1 MDAFTQKP
9 SDQIGNEH
17 QGGPVELT
25 AIDILLF
32 FWRYR
37 LLVALC
43 MLLAAGL
50 AVFYVLVATP
60 MFTAKAQLLIESRI
74 PVTFREQVSETI
86 ATLDTPAVESQLAIL
101 LSENIAEKVVRKAGF
116 LDERP
121 EDEAGLSLNPFAW
134 IRALLAAA
142 APEDPGAIAQAHNA
156 RLREAVSY
164 LWSGME
170 VGRLGLSHVI
180 EISYSSPDR
189 DLAAKVTNLIADS
202 YIEDQLETRAETAR
216 QGSAWLEKRI
226 DTLRQQMNEAGLRVK
241 EFKAKRDYRF
251 PVSSG
256 QGEPRVGEARAGEA
270 RAGEATEAS
279 EEQPASSLEDL
290 ESRASTYRKIYESYL
305 QAYTESVQ
313 AQSYPVT
320 NTRVITR
327 ATRPNGRSS
336 PRGMKVL
343 VIAVALGGLFGV
355 GVALLL
361 HSFGKSRLG
370 RT

>member
-1 MDAFTQKP
+1 MDDFVQK
-9 SDQIGNEH
+9 SADHLQYEH
-17 QGGPVELT
+17 RSTEVELT
-25 AIDILLF
+25 LVDIVMFL
-32 FWRYR
+32 WRYR
-37 LLVALC
+37 FLVATC
-43 MLLAAGL
+43 MILGAGL
-50 AVFYVLVATP
+50 AVLYVIAATP
-60 MFTAKAQLLIESRI
+60 IFTAKAQVLIESRM

-101 LSENIAEKVVRKAGF
+101 LSENIAEKVVRRAGF
-116 LDERP
+116 LDIRP
-121 EDEAGLSLNPFAW
+121 EEEPGFSLNPFAW
-134 IRALLAAA
+134 IRALLAAV
-142 APEDPGAIAQAHNA
+142 PTDPATGTQAETA
-156 RLREAVSY
+156 RLREASAY

-180 EISYSSPDR
+180 EISYSSSDR
-189 DLAAKVTNLIADS
+189 DLAAKVANLIADS

-216 QGSAWLEKRI
+216 QGSIWLEKRI

-251 PVSSG
+251 PTSSG
-256 QGEPRVGEARAGEA
+256 QSEAR
-270 RAGEATEAS
+270 TEPPTVG
-279 EEQPASSLEDL
+279 EEQPATSLEDL

-320 NTRVITR
+320 NTRIITR

-343 VIAVALGGLFGV
+343 VIAVGLGCMFGV
-355 GVALLL
+355 GMALLL
-361 HSFGKSRLG
+361 HSFGRSRLA
-370 RT
+370 RA

>member
-1 MDAFTQKP
+1 MDDFTQK
-9 SDQIGNEH
+9 SADHLQYEH
-17 QGGPVELT
+17 RSTEVEVSL
-25 AIDILLF
+25 ADMVMFL
-32 FWRYR
+32 WRYR
-37 LLVALC
+37 ALIAAW
-43 MLLAAGL
+43 MLLGAGL
-50 AVFYVLVATP
+50 AVFYVVTATP
-60 MFTAKAQLLIESRI
+60 IFTAKAQVLIESRM
-74 PVTFREQVSETI
+74 PVTFREQQVSETI

-116 LDERP
+116 LDVLP
-121 EDEAGLSLNPFAW
+121 EEEPGFFLNPFAW
-134 IRALLAAA
+134 IRSLLAAA
-142 APEDPGAIAQAHNA
+142 PPQDPTAVAQAENA
-156 RLREAVSY
+156 RLREATSY

-189 DLAAKVTNLIADS
+189 DLAAKVANLIADS

-216 QGSAWLEKRI
+216 QGSIWLEKRI

-251 PVSSG
+251 PTSSG
-256 QGEPRVGEARAGEA
+256 QSEARTETPTAGD
-270 RAGEATEAS
+270 
-279 EEQPASSLEDL
+279 EQPATSLEDL
-290 ESRASTYRKIYESYL
+290 ESRALTYRKIYESYL

-320 NTRVITR
+320 NTRIITR

-343 VIAVALGGLFGV
+343 AIAVGLGCMFGV
-355 GVALLL
+355 GFALLL
-361 HSFGKSRLG
+361 HSFGRSRLA
-370 RT
+370 RA

>member
-1 MDAFTQKP
+1 MDDFTQA
-9 SDQIGNEH
+9 SADHLLYEQRH
-17 QGGPVELT
+17 AAVELT
-25 AIDILLF
+25 FAEIVMF

-37 LLVALC
+37 FLIGVC
-43 MLLAAGL
+43 MLAGAGL
-50 AVFYVLVATP
+50 AVLYVIIATP

-86 ATLDTPAVESQLAIL
+86 ATLDTPAVESQIAIL
-101 LSENIAEKVVRKAGF
+101 LSENIAEKVVRKSG
-116 LDERP
+116 LLEQHQ
-121 EDEAGLSLNPFAW
+121 EEEAAWRLLEPFTW

-142 APEDPGAIAQAHNA
+142 KPQDSVAVPQAESA
-156 RLREAVSY
+156 RLRDAMAH
-164 LWSGME
+164 LWSGTE

-180 EISYSSPDR
+180 EISYKSPDR
-189 DLAAKVTNLIADS
+189 DLAAKVANLIADS

-216 QGSAWLEKRI
+216 QGSIWLEKRI

-251 PVSSG
+251 PASSA
-256 QGEPRVGEARAGEA
+256 QGDARTEPKADDGP
-270 RAGEATEAS
+270 ATS
-279 EEQPASSLEDL
+279 EEQPATSLEDL

-320 NTRVITR
+320 NTRIITR

-336 PRGMKVL
+336 PRGMKTL
-343 VIAVALGGLFGV
+343 MIAIALGALIGV
-355 GVALLL
+355 GIALLL
-361 HSFGKSRLG
+361 QSFGRSRLA
-370 RT
+370 RA

>member
-9 SDQIGNEH
+9 SDQLGYEPR
-17 QGGPVELT
+17 GAAVELT
-25 AIDILLF
+25 AIDIVMF

-37 LLVALC
+37 WLVALC
-43 MLLAAGL
+43 MLFGAGL
-50 AVFYVLVATP
+50 AVLYILVATP
-60 MFTAKAQLLIESRI
+60 LFTAKAQLLIESRM
-74 PVTFREQVSETI
+74 PVTFREQVSEAI

-101 LSENIAEKVVRKAGF
+101 LSENIAEKVVSKAGF

-134 IRALLAAA
+134 MRALLAT
-142 APEDPGAIAQAHNA
+142 APPQDPAAIAQAHSA

-216 QGSAWLEKRI
+216 QGSIWLEKRI

-256 QGEPRVGEARAGEA
+256 QGEPRVGEAK
-270 RAGEATEAS
+270 AGEATEAP

-336 PRGMKVL
+336 PRGMKAL

-355 GVALLL
+355 GIALLL
-361 HSFGKSRLG
+361 HSFGKSRLA
-370 RT
+370 RS

>member
-1 MDAFTQKP
+1 MDDFTRKS
-9 SDQIGNEH
+9 SDHLHDE
-17 QGGPVELT
+17 QGSAAVELT
-25 AIDILLF
+25 VVDVVMF

-37 LLVALC
+37 FLIAVC
-43 MLLAAGL
+43 MIIGAGFAVLYVLAA
-50 AVFYVLVATP
+50 TP
-60 MFTAKAQLLIESRI
+60 IFTAKAQLLIESRI

-101 LSENIAEKVVRKAGF
+101 LSENIAEKVVRKAG
-116 LDERP
+116 LL
-121 EDEAGLSLNPFAW
+121 EDRREEEPGLSLNPFAW
-134 IRALLAAA
+134 VRALLAATT
-142 APEDPGAIAQAHNA
+142 PEDPAAVTQAQNA
-156 RLREAVSY
+156 RLREATSY

-180 EISYSSPDR
+180 EISYSSSDR
-189 DLAAKVTNLIADS
+189 ELAAKVANLIADS

-216 QGSAWLEKRI
+216 QGSIWLEKRI

-251 PVSSG
+251 PASSG
-256 QGEPRVGEARAGEA
+256 QGETRTGEARTDEGP
-270 RAGEATEAS
+270 ATG
-279 EEQPASSLEDL
+279 EEQPATSLEDL

-320 NTRVITR
+320 NTRIISR

-343 VIAVALGGLFGV
+343 GICVALGGMFGV
-355 GVALLL
+355 GIALLL
-361 HSFGKSRLG
+361 HSFGRSRLA
-370 RT
+370 RA

>member
-1 MDAFTQKP
+1 MDDFTQK
-9 SDQIGNEH
+9 SADYLQYEH
-17 QGGPVELT
+17 RSTEVELT
-25 AIDILLF
+25 LIDVVMFL
-32 FWRYR
+32 WRYR
-37 LLVALC
+37 LLIVIC
-43 MLLAAGL
+43 MFIAAGL
-50 AVFYVLVATP
+50 ALTYVITATP
-60 MFTAKAQLLIESRI
+60 VFTAKAQVLIESRI
-74 PVTFREQVSETI
+74 PVTFREQVSESI

-116 LDERP
+116 LDFRP
-121 EDEAGLSLNPFAW
+121 KDESGFFLNPFAW
-134 IRALLAAA
+134 VRGLFAA
-142 APEDPGAIAQAHNA
+142 APPTDPMAVTEAESA
-156 RLREAVSY
+156 RLREATSY

-180 EISYSSPDR
+180 EIAYSAPDR
-189 DLAAKVTNLIADS
+189 DFSAKVANLIADS

-216 QGSAWLEKRI
+216 QGSIWLEKRI

-251 PVSSG
+251 PTSPA
-256 QGEPRVGEARAGEA
+256 QGDNRLEAPTAA
-270 RAGEATEAS
+270 
-279 EEQPASSLEDL
+279 EEQPASLEDL

-320 NTRVITR
+320 NTRIITR

-343 VIAVALGGLFGV
+343 MIAVALGCMFGV
-355 GVALLL
+355 GAALLL
-361 HSFGKSRLG
+361 QSFGRSRLA
-370 RT
+370 RA

>member
-1 MDAFTQKP
+1 MDDFTQK
-9 SDQIGNEH
+9 SSEH
-17 QGGPVELT
+17 LQYEHRSTDVELT
-25 AIDILLF
+25 MVDIVMFL
-32 FWRYR
+32 WRYR
-37 LLVALC
+37 LLIAAC
-43 MLLAAGL
+43 MIIGAGL
-50 AVFYVLVATP
+50 AVFYVILATP
-60 MFTAKAQLLIESRI
+60 IFTAKAQVLIESRM

-101 LSENIAEKVVRKAGF
+101 LSENIAEKVVRKAG
-116 LDERP
+116 LLEERP
-121 EDEAGLSLNPFAW
+121 EEDPGFSLNPFAW
-134 IRALLAAA
+134 MRALLAAA
-142 APEDPGAIAQAHNA
+142 THRDAAAVSEADTA
-156 RLREAVSY
+156 RLREATSY

-180 EISYSSPDR
+180 EISYSASDR
-189 DLAAKVTNLIADS
+189 DLAAKVANLIADS

-216 QGSAWLEKRI
+216 QGSIWLEKRI
-226 DTLRQQMNEAGLRVK
+226 DTLRQQMNDAGLRVK

-251 PVSSG
+251 PASSG
-256 QGEPRVGEARAGEA
+256 QSEARPEA
-270 RAGEATEAS
+270 PGS
-279 EEQPASSLEDL
+279 GEEQPATSLEDL

-343 VIAVALGGLFGV
+343 VIAVALGGIFGM
-355 GVALLL
+355 GIALLL
-361 HSFGKSRLG
+361 HSLGRSRLA
-370 RT
+370 RA

>member
-1 MDAFTQKP
+1 MDDFVQK
-9 SDQIGNEH
+9 SADHLQYEH
-17 QGGPVELT
+17 RSTEVELT
-25 AIDILLF
+25 LVDIVMFL
-32 FWRYR
+32 WRYR
-37 LLVALC
+37 FLVVIC
-43 MLLAAGL
+43 MILGAGL
-50 AVFYVLVATP
+50 AVLYVIAATP
-60 MFTAKAQLLIESRI
+60 IFTAKAQVLIESRM

-116 LDERP
+116 LDIRP
-121 EDEAGLSLNPFAW
+121 EEEPGFSLNPFAW
-134 IRALLAAA
+134 MRALLAAA
-142 APEDPGAIAQAHNA
+142 LPTDPAVVTQAENA
-156 RLREAVSY
+156 RLREATSY

-180 EISYSSPDR
+180 EISYSSSDR
-189 DLAAKVTNLIADS
+189 DLAAKVANLIADS

-216 QGSAWLEKRI
+216 QGSIWLEKRI

-251 PVSSG
+251 PTSSG
-256 QGEPRVGEARAGEA
+256 QSEAR
-270 RAGEATEAS
+270 TEAPTIG
-279 EEQPASSLEDL
+279 EEQPATSLEDL

-320 NTRVITR
+320 NTRIITR

-343 VIAVALGGLFGV
+343 VIAVALGCMFGV
-355 GVALLL
+355 GIALLL
-361 HSFGKSRLG
+361 HSFGRSRLA
-370 RT
+370 RA

>member
-1 MDAFTQKP
+1 MDDFTQK
-9 SDQIGNEH
+9 SADHLQYDHRSTE
-17 QGGPVELT
+17 VEVSL
-25 AIDILLF
+25 ADIVMFL
-32 FWRYR
+32 WRYR
-37 LLVALC
+37 ALIAAW
-43 MLLAAGL
+43 MLLGAGL
-50 AVFYVLVATP
+50 AVFYVVTATP
-60 MFTAKAQLLIESRI
+60 IFTAKAQVLIESRM
-74 PVTFREQVSETI
+74 PVTFREQQVSETI

-116 LDERP
+116 LDVLP
-121 EDEAGLSLNPFAW
+121 EEELRFFTNPFAW
-134 IRALLAAA
+134 IRSLLATAK
-142 APEDPGAIAQAHNA
+142 PEDPAAVAQAENT
-156 RLREAVSY
+156 RLREATAY
-164 LWSGME
+164 LWSSME

-189 DLAAKVTNLIADS
+189 DLAAKVANLIADS

-216 QGSAWLEKRI
+216 QGSIWLEKRI

-251 PVSSG
+251 PTSSG
-256 QGEPRVGEARAGEA
+256 QGEARTEIPAAGED
-270 RAGEATEAS
+270 
-279 EEQPASSLEDL
+279 QPATSLEDL

-336 PRGMKVL
+336 PRGMKAL
-343 VIAVALGGLFGV
+343 GIAVGLGCMFGI
-355 GVALLL
+355 GIALLL
-361 HSFGKSRLG
+361 HSFGRSRLA
-370 RT
+370 RAQH

>member
-1 MDAFTQKP
+1 MDDFIQTSPNHMQY
-9 SDQIGNEH
+9 EH
-17 QGGPVELT
+17 RPAAMELSV
-25 AIDILLF
+25 IDVVMF

-37 LLVALC
+37 YLIVVC
-43 MLLAAGL
+43 MMLGAGI
-50 AVFYVLVATP
+50 AVIYVLTATP

-116 LDERP
+116 LDDRP
-121 EDEAGLSLNPFAW
+121 EERGSYLNPFAW
-134 IRALLAAA
+134 ARRLLASSK
-142 APEDPGAIAQAHNA
+142 PQDPIALSEAQHA
-156 RLREAVSY
+156 RLHEAISY
-164 LWSGME
+164 LWSGTE

-180 EISYSSPDR
+180 EISYRSPDR
-189 DLAAKVTNLIADS
+189 DLAAKVANLIADS

-216 QGSAWLEKRI
+216 QGSVWLEKRI
-226 DTLRQQMNEAGLRVK
+226 DTLRQQMNEAGLHVK

-251 PVSSG
+251 PTSSG
-256 QGEPRVGEARAGEA
+256 QVEAKTGDVKTDEA
-270 RAGEATEAS
+270 PPSG
-279 EEQPASSLEDL
+279 EEQPATSLEDL

-320 NTRVITR
+320 NTRIITR

-336 PRGMKVL
+336 PRAMKAL
-343 VIAVALGGLFGV
+343 LIAAALGGMCGV
-355 GVALLL
+355 GIALLL
-361 HSFGKSRLG
+361 HSFGRSRLA
-370 RT
+370 RA

>member
-9 SDQIGNEH
+9 SDQIGDEH
-17 QGGPVELT
+17 RGAAVELT

-101 LSENIAEKVVRKAGF
+101 LSENIAEKVVKKAGF

-121 EDEAGLSLNPFAW
+121 EDDAGLSLNPFAW

-256 QGEPRVGEARAGEA
+256 QGEPRVGET
-270 RAGEATEAS
+270 RAGEATEAP

-343 VIAVALGGLFGV
+343 LIAVALGGLFGV
-355 GVALLL
+355 GIALLL
-361 HSFGKSRLG
+361 HSFGKSRLA

>member
-1 MDAFTQKP
+1 M
-9 SDQIGNEH
+9 
-17 QGGPVELT
+17 ELSVV
-25 AIDILLF
+25 DVVMF
-32 FWRYR
+32 FWSYRY
-37 LLVALC
+37 LIVIC
-43 MLLAAGL
+43 MMLGAGL
-50 AVFYVLVATP
+50 AVIYVVTATP

-116 LDERP
+116 LDDRP
-121 EDEAGLSLNPFAW
+121 EEQPSFSLSPFAW
-134 IRALLAAA
+134 VRRLLASSRAL
-142 APEDPGAIAQAHNA
+142 DPVAITEAQHV
-156 RLREAVSY
+156 RLREAISY

-180 EISYSSPDR
+180 EISYRSPDR
-189 DLAAKVTNLIADS
+189 EFAAKVANLIADS

-216 QGSAWLEKRI
+216 QGSVWLEKRI

-251 PVSSG
+251 PTSSG
-256 QGEPRVGEARAGEA
+256 QAEARTSDAKTDDA
-270 RAGEATEAS
+270 AS
-279 EEQPASSLEDL
+279 SGEEQPATSLEDL

-320 NTRVITR
+320 NTRIITR

-336 PRGMKVL
+336 PRAMKAL
-343 VIAVALGGLFGV
+343 VIAIALGGMCGV
-355 GVALLL
+355 GIALLL
-361 HSFGKSRLG
+361 HSFGRSRLA
-370 RT
+370 RA